1 MFDFVVA
8 VAAGFL
14 LRSALLGDVSS
25 STDHMGSIPLALS
38 PLFAVPL
45 MFLVHM
51 AIAVKLMEADAGS
64 PPQTI

>member
-1 MFDFVVA
+1 MFDFVLA
-8 VAAGFL
+8 VAAGFM
-14 LRSALLGDVSS
+14 LRSALLGDAASN
-25 STDHMGSIPLALS
+25 TDLMGSIPLALF

-51 AIAVKLMEADAGS
+51 AIAAKLMEAAAGT